1 MGGPDPAKG
10 RGGQVWSVMQ
20 PIVYIS
26 PTGPGRTLRRWAGCS
41 GCRPCCTAGGTQG
54 TGIGRLPRAFCS
66 KSRRSGVCAHTHRHA
81 RERPRLLGENR
92 LKAAEGEGSART
104 WYPHG
109 HGRKER
115 SSSSIPSR
123 HSGHASIG
131 SSGSAMV
138 GGARALRSVGPE
150 YISLTRKDALARQ
163 QHHGERE
170 AERVRKERRGQG
182 RSRNATA
189 SRSYDRVP
197 TEVLAVQLC
206 SLLFLC
212 SSSYAVLSSAHARTF
227 LHSSLYSAVLFACFS
242 YAFRILFVCFSFAFP
257 ILRICFLCAPLMCL
271 HCVRLCPLANIVRA
285 LLSILVLCFPYAPP
299 MLLLCSSHALP
310 MLHLY
315 LSYAL
320 PMLLLYLSY
329 APPILLLCSSY
340 AFPMLFLCFSY
351 APPMVFLCT
360 SAYARSSL

>member
-1 MGGPDPAKG
+1 M
-10 RGGQVWSVMQ
+10 
-20 PIVYIS
+20 YIS

-138 GGARALRSVGPE
+138 GGARAWRSVGPE
-150 YISLTRKDALARQ
+150 CTPTRRISERQ
-163 QHHGERE
+163 HQNGERG
-170 AERVRKERRGQG
+170 AKRGNERRGQG

-189 SRSYDRVP
+189 NRSYDRVP
-197 TEVLAVQLC
+197 TDVLAVQLC
-206 SLLFLC
+206 SLLFYALLLLLHIFCTCQDVSSFLAILGCTLPMLLLCLSYASHMLSLC
-212 SSSYAVLSSAHARTF
+212 SSYDRPTR
-227 LHSSLYSAVLFACFS
+227 HS
-242 YAFRILFVCFSFAFP
+242 
-257 ILRICFLCAPLMCL
+257 
-271 HCVRLCPLANIVRA
+271 CPSVNIVTVNTLPM
-285 LLSILVLCFPYAPP
+285 LLLWFP
-299 MLLLCSSHALP
+299 MLLLCSS
-310 MLHLY
+310 
-315 LSYAL
+315 
-320 PMLLLYLSY
+320 Y
-329 APPILLLCSSY
+329 APPMPLLCSSY
-340 AFPMLFLCFSY
+340 AFPMLLLCSSHGFPMFLG
-351 APPMVFLCT
+351 L
-360 SAYARSSL
+360 R